1 MNELI
6 VVPIPPAASSE
17 STEQK
22 PDEQPAPPSK
32 PSPWRRYG
40 VAACAL
46 ALTLS
51 AGWAAGTKIQ
61 SRRAA
66 EAQGGEARAL
76 QKLAASNETERNDIR
91 VLREELRALQAKLD
105 SVNRRRGAE
114 EAEALEARISSLDR
128 KTDANHA
135 EAAQLAAKLE
145 KHEKSIERIEA
156 AASDTSPVASIA
168 NNDAKPAAKAE
179 AKASVSATGGSN
191 AKPAD
196 AKPAD
201 LKPTDAKPPLS
212 NFVVRGVDN
221 GVALVQGPG
230 GMYEVSSGER
240 LPGAGKVLAIEKIG
254 RKWVVVTDRGRID
267 GQASSPRPR
276 YSQRRD
282 PGDYYPDDRF

>member
-51 AGWAAGTKIQ
+51 AAWAAGTQIQ
-61 SRRAA
+61 SRQAA

-91 VLREELRALQAKLD
+91 VLREELRALQARLD
-105 SVNRRRGAE
+105 TVNRRRGAE

-128 KTDANHA
+128 KVDANHA
-135 EAAQLAAKLE
+135 DAAQLAAKLE

-156 AASDTSPVASIA
+156 AASDKSRVASIA

-179 AKASVSATGGSN
+179 AKAPVPATGGSN

-196 AKPAD
+196 LKPAD
-201 LKPTDAKPPLS
+201 LKPPLS
-212 NFVVRGVDN
+212 NFVLREVDN
-221 GVALVQGPG
+221 GVALVQGSG
-230 GMYEVSSGER
+230 GLYEVSPGER

-282 PGDYYPDDRF
+282 HGDYYPDDRF